1 MIFLDKNKMPD
12 VLPDENSNKLLSLTN
27 SALKSSST
35 LFLLPSDTKVDFDDF
50 LTINFPLLKQGFI
63 DMDNIT
69 LGENDK
75 VVLKLNINYKWNT
88 DLAPRYEMSI
98 YKNHGEDTNL
108 IYTVLR
114 GVNDSTTG
122 MNNLQET
129 IIIDL
134 QKDDTIQIKLSKY
147 LEDTHDEILLLKNS
161 YYSYTIL

>member
-1 MIFLDKNKMPD
+1 MPD
-12 VLPDENSNKLLSLTN
+12 VLPDEKLLSLTN
-27 SALKSSST
+27 SALKSTST
-35 LFLLPSDTKVDFDDF
+35 LFLLPSDTKVDFDDI
-50 LTINFPLLKQGFI
+50 LTISFPLLKQGFI

-75 VVLKLNINYKWNT
+75 VVLKLNINYKWINA
-88 DLAPRYEMSI
+88 DLAPRYELSI
-98 YKNHGEDTNL
+98 YKNITNL

-114 GVNDSTTG
+114 GVNDSNIG

-134 QKDDTIQIKLSKY
+134 QKDDTIHIQLTKY
-147 LEDTHDEILLLKNS
+147 QEDTHDEVLLLKNS

>member
-1 MIFLDKNKMPD
+1 MPD
-12 VLPDENSNKLLSLTN
+12 VLPDEKLLSLTN

-75 VVLKLNINYKWNT
+75 VVLKLNINYKWINA

-98 YKNHGEDTNL
+98 YKNTSL

-134 QKDDTIQIKLSKY
+134 QKDDTIQIQLTKY
-147 LEDTHDEILLLKNS
+147 LEDTHDEVLLLKNS

>member
-1 MIFLDKNKMPD
+1 MPD
-12 VLPDENSNKLLSLTN
+12 VLPDENSNKLVSLTN
-27 SALKSSST
+27 SALKGTAT
-35 LFLLPSDTKVDFDDF
+35 LFLLPSDTKVDFDDI

-75 VVLKLNINYKWNT
+75 VVLKLNINYKWINA
-88 DLAPRYEMSI
+88 DLAPRYELSI
-98 YKNHGEDTNL
+98 YKNITNL

-114 GVNDSTTG
+114 GVNDSNSTNTTG

-134 QKDDTIQIKLSKY
+134 QKDDTIHIQLTKY
-147 LEDTHDEILLLKNS
+147 QEDTHDEVLLLKNS

>member
-27 SALKSSST
+27 SALKSTAT
-35 LFLLPSDTKVDFDDF
+35 LFLLPSDTKVDFDDI
-50 LTINFPLLKQGFI
+50 LTINFPLLFI

-75 VVLKLNINYKWNT
+75 VILKLNINYKWINA

-98 YKNHGEDTNL
+98 YKNTSL

-134 QKDDTIQIKLSKY
+134 QKDDTIHIQLTKY
-147 LEDTHDEILLLKNS
+147 QEDTHDEILLLKNS